1 MNKMVCLFHRAI
13 TNILS
18 NYIPHETII
27 CDRKDPI
34 LISNNIK
41 HLTLEKNNTYRS
53 SILSIKMLK
62 L

>member
-41 HLTLEKNNTYRS
+41 HLTLEKNNTY
-53 SILSIKMLK
+53 KVPF
-62 L
+62 